1 MKLIILSIGLAVFG
15 LSACEHTATE
25 TTEAAEAPTAQ
36 TYTAI
41 EQFAVQSVYEAHPT
55 RALVDKI
62 DLVPSESDHTVLR
75 IEMTGAPEFRKIYQ
89 LQISQ
94 SESGAFQ
101 LENMETLQ

>member
-1 MKLIILSIGLAVFG
+1 MKPIILSIGIAVFG

-25 TTEAAEAPTAQ
+25 TTEAPTVQ

>member
-1 MKLIILSIGLAVFG
+1 MKPIILSVSMAIIG
-15 LSACEHTATE
+15 LSACEHTAPAP
-25 TTEAAEAPTAQ
+25 EAAATQ

-62 DLVPSESDHTVLR
+62 DLVPSESEHTVLR
-75 IEMTGAPEFRKIYQ
+75 VEMTGAPEFRKIYQ
-89 LQISQ
+89 LHIS
-94 SESGAFQ
+94 EAEDGAFT

>member
-1 MKLIILSIGLAVFG
+1 MKPIILSVSIAIIG
-15 LSACEHTATE
+15 LSACEHTAPAP
-25 TTEAAEAPTAQ
+25 EAAASQ

-62 DLVPSESDHTVLR
+62 DLVPSETEHTVLR
-75 IEMTGAPEFRKIYQ
+75 VEMTGAPEFRKIYQ
-89 LQISQ
+89 LHIS
-94 SESGAFQ
+94 EAEHGAFT

>member
-1 MKLIILSIGLAVFG
+1 MKPILLSIGIVALG
-15 LSACEHTATE
+15 LSACQHTVPE
-25 TTEAAEAPTAQ
+25 PAEAPTAQ

-62 DLVPSESDHTVLR
+62 DLVPSDSEHTVLR

-89 LQISQ
+89 LHISKA
-94 SESGAFQ
+94 ESGDFV